1 MKVSEKWLR
10 EWIDTPQTL
19 DAIADKLT
27 MSGCEVE
34 ARDPVATAFTGIVV
48 GHVLEREK
56 HPDADKLSLCKVDN
70 GRGET
75 LQIVCGASNVRAGIK
90 VPLALI
96 GAVLPLPD
104 GKDLKIKKGK
114 LRGVESFGMLCS
126 STELGMSE
134 KSDGLLELPDDA
146 PVGMDIRE
154 YLQLDDEVIELAIT
168 ANRGD
173 CMSMIGV
180 ARETALVMDVPLHVP
195 EIPSCATQHT
205 DTFPIDIQAADACP
219 RYAGRII
226 RNINPQALTPVWMQE
241 KLRRAGIRSISATV
255 DVTNYVLLELGQPM
269 HAFDLDKL
277 QGGIMV
283 RYANEGETLVML
295 DGQTATLRAD
305 TLVIADTANP
315 VAMAGIMG
323 GEPTSVTDETR
334 NVFLESA
341 HFRPDKIMGKARSY
355 GLQTDSSARF
365 ERGVDPDMPLTAMER
380 ATQLIVD
387 ICGGEVGLVVDT
399 CADASVLERKSILLR
414 PERIRRV
421 LGVTMDNA
429 TVEGVLARLNCAFTS
444 TDAGWQVKAPLA
456 RFDLAIEEDLIEEL
470 ARVRGYDS
478 IPAELR
484 PRAPR
489 ITQPSEKSVGQ
500 GRLRNL
506 LVARGYQEAVTFSF
520 VDPKMEQTLA
530 PAVDSIALANPISA
544 DLGVMRS
551 TLWSGLLRSV
561 AYNLNRQQNRVRL
574 FELGPAFSQDE
585 AGKLQQQTRLAGVI
599 TGNLYP
605 EQWAQTNR
613 PVDFYDLKGDVE
625 TLLEQVVGTHFHF
638 APVAHSALH
647 PGQSA
652 EIMTDTEVVGWMGMV
667 HPRIEEKL
675 GLEQPVYLFEL
686 DMEQLMQRILP
697 KYQAIS
703 RFPAIR
709 RDLALLVRQDVL
721 AVALENAV
729 KKAAVPQLVSYY
741 LFDVYA
747 GKGIPDGQKSVAL
760 SLILQDFSRTL
771 EDAEINRIV
780 DGVVASLQDEV
791 GAVLR

>member
-10 EWIDTPQTL
+10 EWIDAPLPL
-19 DAIADKLT
+19 DTIADKLT

-34 ARDPVATAFTGIVV
+34 AREAVATAFTGIVV

-56 HPDADKLSLCKVDN
+56 HPDADKLSVCKVDN
-70 GRGET
+70 GQGET
-75 LQIVCGASNVRAGIK
+75 LQIVCGAQNVRAGIK

-126 STELGMSE
+126 ATELGMSD
-134 KSDGLLELPDDA
+134 KSDGLLELPDAA
-146 PVGMDIRE
+146 PVGADIRD
-154 YLQLDDEVIELAIT
+154 YLKLDDEVIELAIT

-180 ARETALVMDVPLHVP
+180 ARETALLLDVPLTPLAIEPV
-195 EIPSCATQHT
+195 AAQHN
-205 DTFPIDIQAADACP
+205 DTFPVDIQATDACP
-219 RYAGRII
+219 RYTGRII
-226 RNINPQALTPVWMQE
+226 RNVNPKAATPVWMQE
-241 KLRRAGIRSISATV
+241 KLRRAGIRSISALV

-277 QGGIMV
+277 QGGIVV
-283 RYANEGETLVML
+283 RYARDGETLTML
-295 DGQTATLRAD
+295 DGQTATLRSD
-305 TLVIADTANP
+305 TLVIADQAMP
-315 VAMAGIMG
+315 VAMAGVMG
-323 GEPTSVTDETR
+323 GEPTSVTGGTR
-334 NVFLESA
+334 NLFLESA
-341 HFRPDKIMGKARSY
+341 HFRPANIMGKARSY

-365 ERGVDPDMPLTAMER
+365 ERGVDPDMPLQALER
-380 ATQLIVD
+380 ATQLILT
-387 ICGGEVGLVVDT
+387 ICGGEAGVVVDT
-399 CADASVLERKSILLR
+399 LTDASVLQRKSILLR
-414 PERIRRV
+414 PERICRV
-421 LGVTMDNA
+421 LGVVMDDA
-429 TVEGVLARLNCAFTS
+429 TVEGVLARLHCEFSRTA
-444 TDAGWQVKAPLA
+444 AGWQVQAPLA

-470 ARVRGYDS
+470 ARVRGYDA

-489 ITQPSEKSVGQ
+489 ITQPSENSVG
-500 GRLRNL
+500 RNTLRNL
-506 LVARGYQEAVTFSF
+506 LVMRGYQEAVTFSF

-530 PAVDSIALANPISA
+530 PGIDNIALANPISA

-574 FELGPAFSQDE
+574 FEVGPAFHQDD
-585 AGKLQQQTRLAGVI
+585 AGQPQQKTMLAGVI

-605 EQWAQTNR
+605 EQWGQVNR

-625 TLLEQVVGTHFHF
+625 ALLEQVTGTQFHF
-638 APVAHSALH
+638 APVAHAALH

-652 EIMTDTEVVGWMGMV
+652 EIMTQTEVVGWMGML
-667 HPRIEEKL
+667 HPRLEETL

-686 DMEQLMQRILP
+686 DMGVLAQRTLP
-697 KYQAIS
+697 KYQPVS

-709 RDLALLVRQDVL
+709 RDLALLVRADVL

-747 GKGIPDGQKSVAL
+747 GKGIPEGQKSVAL
-760 SLILQDFSRTL
+760 SLILQDSSRTL

-780 DGVVASLQDEV
+780 DAVIASLQDEV

>member
-10 EWIDTPQTL
+10 EWIDTPLTL
-19 DAIADKLT
+19 DEIADKLT

-34 ARDPVATAFTGIVV
+34 ARDAVVTAFTSIVV
-48 GHVLEREK
+48 GHVVEREK
-56 HPDADKLSLCKVDN
+56 HPDADKLSVCKVDN
-70 GRGET
+70 GRGEI

-104 GKDLKIKKGK
+104 GSDLKIKKGK

-126 STELGMSE
+126 STELGMSD

-180 ARETALVMDVPLHVP
+180 ARETALVMDVPLNVP
-195 EIPSCATQHT
+195 EIPAQTVQHT
-205 DTFPIDIQAADACP
+205 DTFPVDLQAVDACP
-219 RYAGRII
+219 RYVGRII
-226 RNINPQALTPVWMQE
+226 RNINPQAATPIWMQE
-241 KLRRAGIRSISATV
+241 KLRRAGVRSISATV

-269 HAFDLDKL
+269 HAFDLDTL
-277 QGGIMV
+277 QGGIVV
-283 RYANEGETLVML
+283 RYANAGETLKLL
-295 DGQTATLRAD
+295 DGQTATLRND
-305 TLVIADTANP
+305 TLVIADAAQP

-323 GEPTSVTDETR
+323 GEPTSVTAATR

-341 HFRPDKIMGKARSY
+341 HFRPAKIMGKARSY
-355 GLQTDSSARF
+355 GLQTDSAARF
-365 ERGVDPDMPLTAMER
+365 ERGVDPEMPVKAMER
-380 ATQLIVD
+380 ATQLIVS
-387 ICGGEVGLVVDT
+387 ICGGEVGTLVDT
-399 CADASVLERKSILLR
+399 LADAGVLQRKTILLR

-421 LGVTMDNA
+421 LGVTMDAA
-429 TVEGVLARLNCAFTS
+429 TVEGVLVRLNCAFTAVES
-444 TDAGWQVKAPLA
+444 GWQVQAPLA
-456 RFDLAIEEDLIEEL
+456 RFDLNIEEDLIEEL

-489 ITQPSEKSVGQ
+489 ITQPSETAV
-500 GRLRNL
+500 RREHLRHT

-520 VDPKMEQTLA
+520 VDPKMEHLLA
-530 PAVDSIALANPISA
+530 PGADNIALANPISA

-551 TLWSGLLRSV
+551 TLWSGLLRAV
-561 AYNLNRQQNRVRL
+561 AYNVNRQQSRVRL
-574 FELGPAFSQDE
+574 FEIGPAFSQGE
-585 AGKLQQQTRLAGVI
+585 AGKPQQKTMLSGVL
-599 TGNLYP
+599 TGNFYP
-605 EQWAQTNR
+605 EQWGQVNR

-625 TLLEQVVGTHFHF
+625 ALLEQVTGTRFHF
-638 APVAHSALH
+638 APVAHAALH
-647 PGQSA
+647 PSQSA
-652 EIMTDTEVVGWMGMV
+652 QMMTDAEVVGWIGML
-667 HPRIEEKL
+667 HPKIEAQL
-675 GLEQPVYLFEL
+675 GLEQPVYVFEL
-686 DMEQLMQRILP
+686 NMQLLMQRALP
-697 KYQAIS
+697 KYQAVS
-703 RFPAIR
+703 KFPAIR
-709 RDLALLVRQDVL
+709 RDLALLVRDDAL

-729 KKAAVPQLVSYY
+729 EKTAIPQLVSYY
-741 LFDVYA
+741 LFDVYT
-747 GKGIPDGQKSVAL
+747 GKGIPEGQKSVAL

-771 EDAEINRIV
+771 EDTEINQIV
-780 DGVVASLQDEV
+780 DTIVTSLQDEV